1 MSTITPKLVVLGG
14 PMDGAEFSLNP
25 PATTIGRLEDQSVSL
40 PLALAVSRR
49 HARLIMKDDE
59 YWLEDV
65 GSSHGTF
72 VSGSEE
78 KIIGLVRIKPGTTF
92 RLGPFTTLKLIT
104 DDVEKNIVKQVEH
117 LMEQLSKRITQAP
130 AENLTMLKD
139 RLTAILNQVDKVVTE
154 DDLVALMQEVIVATR
169 EALSEPSIPEQQE
182 VQHLA
187 NSLKESSEQAQESP
201 QKSIL
206 KSLKTFLGSSLD
218 EMIDWVQ
225 TNEPDPTG
233 Q

>member
-1 MSTITPKLVVLGG
+1 
-14 PMDGAEFSLNP
+14 MDGAEFSVHA

-40 PLALAVSRR
+40 PFAIAVSRR
-49 HARLIMKDDE
+49 HARIILKDDE

-72 VSGSEE
+72 VPGSEE
-78 KIIGLVRIKPGTTF
+78 PIIGVVRIKPGATF

-104 DDVEKNIVKQVEH
+104 AEVEKNIVKQVER

-130 AENLTMLKD
+130 AENLTMLKE
-139 RLTAILNQVDKVVTE
+139 RLTAILNQLDSVITE
-154 DDLVALMQEVIVATR
+154 DDLVALMQDVIVATK
-169 EALSEPSIPEQQE
+169 EALSEPSIPEQHE

-187 NSLKESSEQAQESP
+187 NSLKESSEQAEEDP
-201 QKSIL
+201 QKNIL

-225 TNEPDPTG
+225 TNEPDPT
-233 Q
+233 